1 MLTFDTLNRGLKKGL
16 RVLITLAKIMIP
28 IYIVTEI
35 LKYSGLLQMV
45 ARLFIPLMS
54 LLGLPGEAAFALI
67 IGGALN
73 IYAALGVLASIDL
86 TIKQATITGV
96 VISISHNLIG
106 ESAVIKK
113 IGINPFFITGL
124 RIISSL
130 LTGMLMNIIL

>member
-130 LTGMLMNIIL
+130 LAGMLMNIIL